1 MYEEIPFKGPG
12 LVHVSDFIL
21 YYVQKKLF
29 RIDLPWLAVMKEC
42 YKLKKPPKNL
52 LPSDV
57 VEIQQNLEIFEFCCL
72 FSGIK
77 NIVILS
83 LNRGILELN
92 LKVSNNQGYFSIDRK
107 YLTLE
112 YQNPTDISIPCT
124 ENLKKA
130 AFDLPPY
137 EGDENEVLNLL
148 QIFDKF
154 IVENGNPLVNKI
166 EGIKERILN
175 CVRNNENLNKSYE
188 ILGKK
193 TEELEGLAEKIHEKI
208 EMISQ
213 NDEKIRNRIQD
224 IVDIQ
229 QNVKRP
235 LTSAE
240 KELSLRLSHLENLS
254 KTLKNHTAEVIF
266 N

>member
-1 MYEEIPFKGPG
+1 M
-12 LVHVSDFIL
+12 
-21 YYVQKKLF
+21 
-29 RIDLPWLAVMKEC
+29 PWLPVMKEC

-92 LKVSNNQGYFSIDRK
+92 LKVSNNSLKFGFQGVKFFKLNLNNQGYFSIDRK

-124 ENLKKA
+124 ENLKNA
-130 AFDLPPY
+130 AFNLPPY